1 MMSKKTR
8 LISKNKNG
16 VTKGELKLLGLIMS
30 LIRSDQEWLG
40 RILLKILRFKWHGRP
55 IQIGQAAKEMTLLP
69 TGPFETTRKGQSG
82 DLLLWVP
89 RRIDS
94 YLIDDLTGGY
104 GYSHAT
110 IDTGEIDLPTGKA
123 VMAEITIGQT
133 VSRKFQDEYDQRAFV
148 RVPILKTGVKV
159 EQFVACVKSKMG
171 EGYDDW
177 GAITL
182 GEIKDPAKEICS
194 GLVADCLPQK
204 ERKRIAWAKRL
215 GRLRSASV
223 SVHSKP
229 FALKTKEFISP
240 NGFAEYYGIPKGRKI
255 TRPDTTIQPRPVKI
269 SVVAVAVATAHWRGW
284 RIAAGVFAIVL
295 LVFMLKRTR

>member
-8 LISKNKNG
+8 LISKNKNS
-16 VTKGELKLLGLIMS
+16 VTKGELKLLGLIMP
-30 LIRSDQEWLG
+30 LIRSDLEWLG

-55 IQIGQAAKEMTLLP
+55 IQIGQTANEVTLLP
-69 TGPFETTRKGQSG
+69 TGPFKTTRNGQSG

-123 VMAEITIGQT
+123 VMVEVTIGQT

-148 RVPILKTGVKV
+148 RVPISKTGVKV
-159 EQFVACVKSKMG
+159 EQFVARVKSKMG

-182 GEIKDPAKEICS
+182 GEIEDPAKEICS
-194 GLVADCLPQK
+194 GLAADCLPQK
-204 ERKRIAWAKRL
+204 
-215 GRLRSASV
+215 
-223 SVHSKP
+223 
-229 FALKTKEFISP
+229 
-240 NGFAEYYGIPKGRKI
+240 
-255 TRPDTTIQPRPVKI
+255 
-269 SVVAVAVATAHWRGW
+269 
-284 RIAAGVFAIVL
+284 
-295 LVFMLKRTR
+295 